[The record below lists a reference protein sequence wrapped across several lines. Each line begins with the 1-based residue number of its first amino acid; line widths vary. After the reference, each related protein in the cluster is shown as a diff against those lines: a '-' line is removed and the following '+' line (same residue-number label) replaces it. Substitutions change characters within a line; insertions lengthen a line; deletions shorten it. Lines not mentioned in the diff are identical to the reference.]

1 MFLISYYTIFIGFA
15 ETNVGRLSGGR
26 GYLQS
31 FRHQPILVRLIWH
44 GGVELL
50 LLHHIIA
57 GMHKFNMYKI
67 VLMSYYELLEQ
78 KTNNIPYMQA
88 VDEVIKQ
95 AAVAMARYRDD
106 VRSADKTKKLS
117 TMKSVS
123 NDYFISM
130 YFVALSNFIF
140 IVS

>member
-1 MFLISYYTIFIGFA
+1 
-15 ETNVGRLSGGR
+15 
-26 GYLQS
+26 
-31 FRHQPILVRLIWH
+31 
-44 GGVELL
+44 
-50 LLHHIIA
+50 
-57 GMHKFNMYKI
+57 MHKFNMYKI